1 MGPNDAAMPY
11 IDLVLGLHS
20 FPPVLLPDGC
30 TRVGRKRLGRLLFF
44 LLLITNG
51 VDTYRYRYIYI

>member
-1 MGPNDAAMPY
+1 MPY

-30 TRVGRKRLGRLLFF
+30 TRVGRKSDVEVNMATSEALPT
-44 LLLITNG
+44 ISVHNMYTPWH
-51 VDTYRYRYIYI
+51 IEHIHI